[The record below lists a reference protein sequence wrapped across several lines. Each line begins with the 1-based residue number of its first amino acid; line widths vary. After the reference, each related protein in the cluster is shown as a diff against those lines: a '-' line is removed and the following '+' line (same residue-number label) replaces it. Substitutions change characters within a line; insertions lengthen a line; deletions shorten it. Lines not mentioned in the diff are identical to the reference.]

1 MAMTAARMR
10 RWFRRGAERPSF
22 TPRRVFVV
30 ALTVSVFAH
39 LLALGGVPWSSS
51 PALDVRFPI
60 EARLVAAPAPV
71 VDIPPPP
78 PPPPPRR
85 PSVPVIAEPPPS
97 PEEMAEP
104 VLREDQAEQPADETP
119 MAEESVAGEPIAEAP
134 VSSEPSPP
142 EPTQTEPSPPEPQA
156 VAMSALRALPARAV
170 LRYAVQ
176 TGEGGFTLGR
186 STITWTLR
194 DGRYVLESVTE
205 ASGVTALLVRGR
217 IAQRSEGRVT
227 DTGLRPERFAMERG
241 KRSPQNAE
249 FDWAR
254 ARLHLRGG
262 EVELPAQAQDVLGFP
277 FHLAMVLRGD
287 EAPWRMAVTD
297 GRKLRE
303 YDFRVVDRV
312 PPPRAERFADV
323 VHLRGSR
330 AGDGS
335 LDVWLAPSLHWLPVR
350 IRTLDDKGRAMV
362 LNLEAED
369 LE

>member
-22 TPRRVFVV
+22 PPRHVFVV
-30 ALTVSVFAH
+30 ALTVSVLAH
-39 LLALGGVPWSSS
+39 LLAVGGVPWSSAPTLEVS
-51 PALDVRFPI
+51 LPI

-71 VDIPPPP
+71 VDRPPPP
-78 PPPPPRR
+78 PSPPSRR
-85 PSVPVIAEPPPS
+85 PPLPVIAEP
-97 PEEMAEP
+97 
-104 VLREDQAEQPADETP
+104 
-119 MAEESVAGEPIAEAP
+119 
-134 VSSEPSPP
+134 SPP
-142 EPTQTEPSPPEPQA
+142 EVTMAAQDVGETALPEAETATPAADVPGDEAPPAEPAPEPLPEAASAEPQA
-156 VAMSALRALPARAV
+156 SETLAVAMPALRALPARAV

-176 TGEGGFTLGR
+176 TSEGGFTLGR
-186 STITWTLR
+186 STITWTR
-194 DGRYVLESVTE
+194 SDERYVLESVTE
-205 ASGVTALLVRGR
+205 ASGVTALLVSGR
-217 IAQRSEGRVT
+217 IAQRSEGHVT
-227 DTGLRPERFAMERG
+227 DAGLRPERFAMERG
-241 KRSPQNAE
+241 KRSPQNAV
-249 FDWAR
+249 FDWSR
-254 ARLHLRGG
+254 ERLRLHSG

-303 YDFRVVDRV
+303 YDFRVVGRM
-312 PPPRAERFADV
+312 PPPRAERFADA

-330 AGDGS
+330 EGDGS

-362 LNLEAED
+362 LSLEAEE